1 MFFVKKRHYDIIYF
15 VKNNIVF
22 FVCVLLFIMLVWFA
36 TSVAVC
42 YNNSENTENA
52 VSNSDEE
59 DGIVYIIDFPDLI
72 PETLLKTIV

>member
-1 MFFVKKRHYDIIYF
+1 
-15 VKNNIVF
+15 
-22 FVCVLLFIMLVWFA
+22 MLVWFA

-52 VSNSDEE
+52 VSSSDEE